1 MSIDPI
7 PDGGHAVIPYLCV
20 PDGARALAFYRDA
33 FGAVETMRLVDGTG
47 KVQHA
52 EFRIGAA
59 RVMLAEEFPELD
71 FRSPQSLGG
80 SPVCLVLYVEDID
93 ARFALAVAAGASVR
107 RELRNEFH
115 GDRTGNL
122 VDPFGHAWTLAS
134 RIEHVDDAEI
144 RRRFAQYAA
153 SPSPE
158 QAPT

>member
-7 PDGGHAVIPYLCV
+7 PEGGHAAIPYLCV
-20 PDGARALAFYRDA
+20 ADGARALDFYRDA

-52 EFRIGAA
+52 EMRIGTA
-59 RVMLAEEFPELD
+59 RIMLAEEFPELD
-71 FRSPQSLGG
+71 FRSPQTLGG
-80 SPVCLVLYVEDID
+80 SPVCLMLYVEDVD
-93 ARFALAVAAGASVR
+93 ARFAQAVAAGAR
-107 RELRNEFH
+107 AQRELRDEFH

-144 RRRFAQYAA
+144 QRRFAQYAA
-153 SPSPE
+153 SSSS
-158 QAPT
+158 